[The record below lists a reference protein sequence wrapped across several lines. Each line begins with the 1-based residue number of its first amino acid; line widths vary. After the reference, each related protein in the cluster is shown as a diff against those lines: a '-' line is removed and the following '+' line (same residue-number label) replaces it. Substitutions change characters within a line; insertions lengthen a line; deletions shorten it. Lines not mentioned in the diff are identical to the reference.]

1 MTRGFTEEQTR
12 DHLRKRALR
21 AFPQLGRCDE
31 VRDYWVGSAGVVDR
45 LRVVGSR
52 RDASG
57 EVRRVV
63 EVSVPTV
70 GTPSLVLDLSDA
82 HDRPAAV
89 RVRRAQAQQFVGAG
103 AARETVRADTSPE
116 QETSY

>member
-12 DHLRKRALR
+12 DHLRTRAQR
-21 AFPQLGRCDE
+21 AFPQLGRCE
-31 VRDYWVGSAGVVDR
+31 EIRDFWIGSAGVVDR
-45 LRVVGSR
+45 LRVIGSR

-57 EVRRVV
+57 EMRRVV
-63 EVSVPTV
+63 EVNVPTT

-89 RVRRAQAQQFVGAG
+89 RVRRAQAQQFVDTG
-103 AARETVRADTSPE
+103 AARETVRAETSPE